1 MNNETTLLRQLEAYV
16 QEELGAQGRLTGLLE
31 AQERALLSHEREQL
45 EAAST
50 ALQAEFIGAASRA
63 KRRDELV
70 GQLAKSWN
78 VAASA
83 LSLSSIVRRFGAD
96 GERLRRQRVE
106 LERAVKRVQKLARRT
121 ASAARMHSRLSNEIV
136 RACLSA
142 ADGVDVHEGGS
153 LVNAEA

>member
-1 MNNETTLLRQLEAYV
+1 MSSETTLLRQLEAYV
-16 QEELGAQGRLTGLLE
+16 QEELGAQGRLIGLLE
-31 AQERALLSHEREQL
+31 AQERALLSHEHAQL
-45 EAAST
+45 EAAGT
-50 ALQAEFIGAASRA
+50 ALQAEFLGAASRA

-70 GQLAKSWN
+70 GQLAKAWE

-96 GERLRRQRVE
+96 GERLRRQRLE
-106 LERAVKRVQKLARRT
+106 LERAVKRAQKLARRT
-121 ASAARMHSRLSNEIV
+121 AAAARMHSRLSNEIV

-142 ADGVDVHEGGS
+142 SDGSDLHAGGS